1 MKYKDYYETLGVA
14 RTASTGDIKKAYR
27 KLAHKYHPDVS
38 KDPRG
43 EEKFKE
49 IAEAYATLK
58 DTEKREE
65 YDNLGR
71 HSAGE
76 SFTPPPEW
84 QQQYGGAGA
93 SMFDDVDLSD
103 ILNAFRSG
111 AGAGGRAGPG
121 GARTHAAFAMPGEDY
136 SVTVPVS
143 LEKIHLGGETDVSLE
158 LPEYDANGLPH
169 RVARTFRVTIPKGAA
184 EGQRLRLAGKGG
196 PGSGGGK
203 AGDLY
208 IVLAIA
214 PHPLYRVSGSDLYID
229 LMLSPWEAVLG
240 ASVEI
245 PTLDGNVELSVKAGT
260 PAGQRLRLA
269 KRGLRKADG
278 SAGNLYAIVQI
289 VVPTDVMPRER
300 ELYEQLAAASNFRP
314 RAHRAQHKQEAK

>member
-14 RTASTGDIKKAYR
+14 RTATLDEIKKAYR
-27 KLAHKYHPDVS
+27 RLAHKYHPDVS
-38 KDPRG
+38 KDPAG

-58 DTEKREE
+58 DADKREE

-71 HSAGE
+71 HPAGE

-84 QQQYGGAGA
+84 QQRYAADAGA
-93 SMFDDVDLSD
+93 SFFDDVDLSD

-111 AGAGGRAGPG
+111 AGRAG
-121 GARTHAAFAMPGEDY
+121 ARRGHAHFAMPGEDY

-143 LEKIHLGGETDVSLE
+143 LEKIHHGGETDVSLE
-158 LPEYDANGLPH
+158 LPEIDANGLPH
-169 RVARTFRVTIPKGAA
+169 RVARTFRVTIPKGAS

-196 PGSGGGK
+196 PGTDGGK
-203 AGDLY
+203 PGDLY

-229 LMLSPWEAVLG
+229 LTLAPWEAVLG
-240 ASVEI
+240 ASVQV
-245 PTLDGNVELSVKAGT
+245 PTLDGNVELSIKPGT

-269 KRGLRKADG
+269 RRGLHR
-278 SAGNLYAIVQI
+278 AGGEAGHLYAIVQI
-289 VVPTDVMPRER
+289 VVPTSVTPRER
-300 ELYEQLAAASNFRP
+300 ELYEQLAAASAFKP
-314 RAHRAQHKQEAK
+314 RAYGQAADR